1 LEGESRADDDDAANG
16 LSPVAIA
23 IAAMERKLP
32 AAWATTRMS
41 RNREKRREEK
51 RREEKR
57 REEKRSAGPSTV
69 AHSIYCCALLS
80 ALDDGPLLG

>member
-57 REEKRSAGPSTV
+57 REAPDHQQSHIQSTAV
-69 AHSIYCCALLS
+69 HFYLR
-80 ALDDGPLLG
+80 

>member
-23 IAAMERKLP
+23 I
-32 AAWATTRMS
+32 ATTRMS